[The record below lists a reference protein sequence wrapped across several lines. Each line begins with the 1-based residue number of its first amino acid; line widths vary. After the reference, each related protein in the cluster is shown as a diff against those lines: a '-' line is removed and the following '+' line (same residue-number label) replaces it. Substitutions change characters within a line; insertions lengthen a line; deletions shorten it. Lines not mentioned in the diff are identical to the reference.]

1 MQLKSMRLIA
11 VELTQSLKVYI
22 DTKREYGEW
31 EVEPSFSIGYND
43 AGQIIQNIE
52 VEVIRTLGNQHA
64 IIKAMTSFEL
74 ELHTKEFVPDNDQSF
89 LEYASM
95 QQIAIAHA
103 RTFFIRE
110 TRGTKFAG
118 ELIPIDALEHAFR
131 KIKLAVFN
139 VDRMN

>member
-1 MQLKSMRLIA
+1 
-11 VELTQSLKVYI
+11 
-22 DTKREYGEW
+22 
-31 EVEPSFSIGYND
+31 
-43 AGQIIQNIE
+43 
-52 VEVIRTLGNQHA
+52 
-64 IIKAMTSFEL
+64 MTSFEL

-103 RTFFIRE
+103 RAFFIRE